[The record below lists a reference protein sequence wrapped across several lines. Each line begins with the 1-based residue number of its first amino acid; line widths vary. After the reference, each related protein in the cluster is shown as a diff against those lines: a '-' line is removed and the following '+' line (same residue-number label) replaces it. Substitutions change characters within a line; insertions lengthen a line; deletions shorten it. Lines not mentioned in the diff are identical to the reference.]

1 MPLIKSKSKEAF
13 KKNVKAEIASNKPR
27 NQALSIAY
35 RVQRDAKKNKYAEGG
50 RTFYDKLKET
60 TIGRI
65 VQDAASAVMAPGRA
79 YQSTPDNPI
88 TTEQMIKPSADLA
101 GLATMGAT
109 AAPAMRNTTGMG
121 IRAYHGSP
129 YDFDKF
135 DLSKIGTGEGA
146 QAYGHGLYFAEN
158 PGVAKSYAGMSKTH
172 PVQPDSA
179 HIAAAQDFVK
189 HGMDPHEGLRKAYP
203 NASAQEI
210 EAAVVEAK
218 GGFKPNL
225 YKVDL
230 PDDQVAKMLDWDKPL
245 SQQPE
250 SVQKLARELGIDG
263 SEEALYR
270 QAVSQGMGKYSREYA
285 KRNAYE
291 PSGEHLYAALGRGKL
306 ASDKLRELGV
316 PGIKY
321 LDQGSRSGG
330 KGTSNFVVFDDRIP
344 KIIGRE

>member
-1 MPLIKSKSKEAF
+1 MAGLYPDPP
-13 KKNVKAEIASNKPR
+13 VG
-27 NQALSIAY
+27 ALSPATANPLFA
-35 RVQRDAKKNKYAEGG
+35 RQVAAQR
-50 RTFYDKLKET
+50 
-60 TIGRI
+60 
-65 VQDAASAVMAPGRA
+65 AANPR
-79 YQSTPDNPI
+79 PDI
-88 TTEQMIKPSADLA
+88 TRDLA
-101 GLATMGAT
+101 GLFLRPELLGNSYDPQAHLSGMAGTVNQLFHKFGTPENPMGPFGFGGIT
-109 AAPAMRNTTGMG
+109 AF
-121 IRAYHGSP
+121 HGSP
-129 YDFDKF
+129 HKF
-135 DLSKIGTGEGA
+135 DNFDMKKIGTGEGA